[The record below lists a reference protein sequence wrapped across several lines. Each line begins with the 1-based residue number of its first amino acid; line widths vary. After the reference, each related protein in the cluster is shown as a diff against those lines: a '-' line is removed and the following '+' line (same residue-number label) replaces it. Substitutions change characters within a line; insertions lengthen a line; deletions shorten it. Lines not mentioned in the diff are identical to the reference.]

1 MRELN
6 IDEIRSIQ
14 LEILKK
20 VSEYCDDN
28 NIRYSLAYG
37 TLIGAIR
44 HKGYIPW
51 DDDIDIVMPRPDYE
65 RFIKSFNMFTSEYTV
80 HSTEID
86 SNFLYPFAKVSYD
99 KSILIE
105 DVEVK
110 YDMGIN
116 IDIFPMDGVPSIEN
130 SYMKKQNFYKNLA
143 DFKNVKIRSDRSI
156 FKNIILI
163 LGKVFLSWLSLKKI
177 NDKMIENSKRYS
189 FDNEE
194 YCCNIS
200 TGYLQDKAIPKRYI
214 EEYMDCVFENEKFK
228 VSKFYDEWLRS
239 YYGDYMKLPPNEKQI
254 THHKYKAYINKSN
267 QL

>member
-28 NIRYSLAYG
+28 NLRYSLAYG

-65 RFIKSFNMFTSEYTV
+65 RFIKSFNTYATDYKV
-80 HSTEID
+80 HVTGLN
-86 SNFLYPFAKVSYD
+86 SNFIYTFAKVSYN

-105 DVEVK
+105 DIEVK
-110 YDMGIN
+110 YEIGIN
-116 IDIFPMDGVPSIEN
+116 IDVFPIDGVPSIDN
-130 SYMKKQNFYKNLA
+130 PTMKKQNFYRNLA
-143 DFKNVKIRSDRSI
+143 SFKTIKINSDRNI
-156 FKNIILI
+156 IKNIVLI
-163 LGKVFLSWLSLKKI
+163 LGKILLSWLSLKRI
-177 NDKMIENSKRYS
+177 NLKMIDNSKKYS
-189 FDNEE
+189 FENEE

-200 TGYLQDKAIPKRYI
+200 TGFTEDKAIPKRYLEDFI
-214 EEYMDCVFENEKFK
+214 DCFFENQKFK
-228 VSKFYDEWLRS
+228 ASKFYDEWLKS
-239 YYGDYMKLPPNEKQI
+239 YYGDYMKLPPREKQVS
-254 THHKYKAYINKSN
+254 HHRYKAYMKEY
-267 QL
+267 

>member
-28 NIRYSLAYG
+28 NLRYSLAYG

-65 RFIKSFNMFTSEYTV
+65 RFIKSFNTYATDYKV
-80 HSTEID
+80 HVTELN
-86 SNFLYPFAKVSYD
+86 SNFIYTFAKVSYN

-105 DVEVK
+105 DIEVK
-110 YDMGIN
+110 YEIGIN
-116 IDIFPMDGVPSIEN
+116 IDIFPIDGVPSIDN
-130 SYMKKQNFYKNLA
+130 PTMKKQNFYRNLA
-143 DFKNVKIRSDRSI
+143 SFKTIKINSDRNI
-156 FKNIILI
+156 IKNIVLI
-163 LGKVFLSWLSLKKI
+163 LGKILLSWLSLKRI
-177 NDKMIENSKRYS
+177 NLKMIDNSKKYS
-189 FDNEE
+189 FENEE

-200 TGYLQDKAIPKRYI
+200 TGFTEDKVIPKRYLEDFI
-214 EEYMDCVFENEKFK
+214 DCFFENQKFK
-228 VSKFYDEWLRS
+228 ASKFYDEWLKS
-239 YYGDYMKLPPNEKQI
+239 YYGDYMKLPPREKQVS
-254 THHKYKAYINKSN
+254 HHRYKAYMKEY
-267 QL
+267 

>member
-28 NIRYSLAYG
+28 NLRYSLAYG

-65 RFIKSFNMFTSEYTV
+65 RFIKSFNTYATDYKV
-80 HSTEID
+80 HVTELN
-86 SNFLYPFAKVSYD
+86 SNFIYTFAKVSYN

-105 DVEVK
+105 DIEVK
-110 YDMGIN
+110 YEIGIN
-116 IDIFPMDGVPSIEN
+116 IDVFPIDGVPSIDN
-130 SYMKKQNFYKNLA
+130 PTMKKQNFYRNLA
-143 DFKNVKIRSDRSI
+143 SFKTIKINSDRNI
-156 FKNIILI
+156 IKNIVLI
-163 LGKVFLSWLSLKKI
+163 LGKILLSWLSLKRI
-177 NDKMIENSKRYS
+177 NLKMIDNSKKYS
-189 FDNEE
+189 FENEE

-200 TGYLQDKAIPKRYI
+200 TGFTEDKAIPKRYLEDFI
-214 EEYMDCVFENEKFK
+214 DCFFENQKFK
-228 VSKFYDEWLRS
+228 ASKFYDEWLKS
-239 YYGDYMKLPPNEKQI
+239 YYGDYMKLPPREKQVS
-254 THHKYKAYINKSN
+254 HHRYKAYMKEY
-267 QL
+267 

>member
-28 NIRYSLAYG
+28 NLRYSLAYG

-65 RFIKSFNMFTSEYTV
+65 RFIKSFNTYATDYKV
-80 HSTEID
+80 HVTELN
-86 SNFLYPFAKVSYD
+86 SNFIYTFAKVSYN

-105 DVEVK
+105 DIEVR
-110 YDMGIN
+110 YEIGIN
-116 IDIFPMDGVPSIEN
+116 IDVFPIDGVPSIDN
-130 SYMKKQNFYKNLA
+130 PTMKKQNFYRNLA
-143 DFKNVKIRSDRSI
+143 SFKTIKINSDRNI
-156 FKNIILI
+156 IKNIVLI
-163 LGKVFLSWLSLKKI
+163 LGKILLKRI
-177 NDKMIENSKRYS
+177 NLKMIDNSKKYS
-189 FDNEE
+189 FENEE

-200 TGYLQDKAIPKRYI
+200 TGFTEDKAIPKRYLEDFI
-214 EEYMDCVFENEKFK
+214 DCFFENQKFK
-228 VSKFYDEWLRS
+228 ASKFYDEWLKS
-239 YYGDYMKLPPNEKQI
+239 YYGDYMKLPPREKQVS
-254 THHKYKAYINKSN
+254 HHRYKAYMKEY
-267 QL
+267 